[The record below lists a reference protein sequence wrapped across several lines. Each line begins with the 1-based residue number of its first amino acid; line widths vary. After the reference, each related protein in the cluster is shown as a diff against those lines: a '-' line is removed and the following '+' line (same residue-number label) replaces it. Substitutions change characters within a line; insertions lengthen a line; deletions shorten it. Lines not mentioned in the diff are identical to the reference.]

1 MDMMDVRAEALIR
14 RILMDGDMPRMGG
27 FGRALRVGRVERG
40 LKQMY
45 VSLTCG
51 VSLHQVKM
59 WEGGKQSP
67 GVRSIVRVIEG
78 CPWLT
83 ERMETALFPPF
94 AQSISDTNL
103 ELATP

>member
-1 MDMMDVRAEALIR
+1 MIEVGASLLIH
-14 RILMDGDMPRMGG
+14 RILMSGDIPQLGA
-27 FGRALRVGRVERG
+27 FGEVLRVARQERG